1 MPIGESFFFFS
12 FSFWRPIFVF
22 QHWTAPT
29 FGAHVTP
36 FKAWRQ
42 MLTFIHCL
50 INDRVW
56 IQDPFGFND
65 LASGLSLTRRKE
77 ALQWDKDGAM
87 TQPPTF
93 SRRLPPP
100 PAWQVKKACL
110 SGSWIKN
117 QADWSSQDAGKFS
130 SDKCLARP
138 SPRPARTRRHP
149 EELSCGRTEGRAH
162 SEGAQRDWRGLHWRD
177 WGEEEEG
184 KEREREGGTEI
195 VSYLTLSV
203 EVFSG
208 SRRSNW

>member
-1 MPIGESFFFFS
+1 MPIGESFFFF
-12 FSFWRPIFVF
+12 FFFLFWRPIFVF

-29 FGAHVTP
+29 LGAHVIP

-56 IQDPFGFND
+56 IQDSCRFND
-65 LASGLSLTRRKE
+65 LASGLSLTRRKD

-117 QADWSSQDAGKFS
+117 QVDWSSQDAGKFS
-130 SDKCLARP
+130 ADKCLARHP
-138 SPRPARTRRHP
+138 PRPGARTRRHP
-149 EELSCGRTEGRAH
+149 EERLRAH
-162 SEGAQRDWRGLHWRD
+162 GGLHTRK
-177 WGEEEEG
+177 EHKETEEG
-184 KEREREGGTEI
+184 FTDGTEEKKRKGRRERERRGG
-195 VSYLTLSV
+195 L
-203 EVFSG
+203 
-208 SRRSNW
+208 R